1 MKGLINIVELTRE
14 EKLAM
19 KKIMAE
25 NLPKFRKLLG
35 VTQQKFGGSCG
46 LLRDRLSII
55 ERGATEMTWVQFLSI
70 LFVLLFNSKTKSV
83 IMKENLFPIK
93 LYQSLQFLKENELP
107 ETYIRI
113 NPLEGTAKLEPVEA
127 EVQSKQ
133 KKVTLKDSDVEDE
146 KISYKK
152 LIEYI
157 PEEIKFCGERI
168 AKYSGVFAEMI
179 MEYGG
184 YAELTQDICDCIDEA
199 FGYAD
204 VGYAFLPE
212 KLWHYNPVTDAET
225 ELIQLHMTKGFNAL
239 FSTKMLNE
247 DDDEVD
253 KLIQISM
260 DVAISH
266 HELWNGTGFPYGLKG
281 ARIPLLGRIYA
292 VCDMYDSILTGRNGE
307 EPMPHDYAVT
317 EIIQQSGKKFDPKL
331 VRIFYL
337 NKDKFLLIQ
346 E

>member
-1 MKGLINIVELTRE
+1 MIGIIELTLE
-14 EKLAM
+14 EKAAM

-35 VTQQKFGGSCG
+35 VTQQKFGSSCG

-93 LYQSLQFLKENELP
+93 LYQSLQFLKENEIP

-113 NPLEGTAKLEPVEA
+113 NPLEGTAKLETVDNEIH
-127 EVQSKQ
+127 ETV
-133 KKVTLKDSDVEDE
+133 KKDMLKDSDIEE
-146 KISYKK
+146 KEITFKE
-152 LIEYI
+152 LIDFI
-157 PEEIKFCGERI
+157 PEVIRISGGRI
-168 AKYSGVFAEMI
+168 AEYSAVFAKMI
-179 MEYGG
+179 LDYGG
-184 YAELTQDICDCIDEA
+184 YSELTQEICDNIEEA
-199 FGYAD
+199 FVYAD

-212 KLWHYNPVTDAET
+212 KLWRYQPATDAET
-225 ELIQLHMTKGFNAL
+225 ELVQLHMTKGFNAL
-239 FSTKMLNE
+239 FSTKMMNE
-247 DDDEVD
+247 DDEID
-253 KLIQISM
+253 KIIQISM

-281 ARIPLLGRIYA
+281 TRIPLLGRIYA
-292 VCDMYDSILTGRNGE
+292 ICDMYDSILTGRNGE
-307 EPMPHDYAVT
+307 EPMTHDFAVT

-331 VRIFYL
+331 IRIFYL
-337 NKDKFLLIQ
+337 NKDKFLLI
-346 E
+346 